1 MVEEDVYVA
10 CPHFTIKIH
19 SSQMLAPCFAHT
31 RYRDPRAVLADAG
44 ECVVLQY
51 PHTLGDGPHML
62 HNTVKNTHTHTRP
75 CICFEVCCVG
85 VDEGNGGGRGG
96 KRGEGGEEDEQIDGD
111 HSRGIVTTP
120 R

>member
-19 SSQMLAPCFAHT
+19 SSQMLAPCFADT

-62 HNTVKNTHTHTRP
+62 HNTVKNTHTHTHDHVFVSR
-75 CICFEVCCVG
+75 CVVWGWMG
-85 VDEGNGGGRGG
+85 VT
-96 KRGEGGEEDEQIDGD
+96 GEGEEGREGKEAKRM
-111 HSRGIVTTP
+111 SK
-120 R
+120 